1 MANSALHWS
10 TACRE
15 AERSQGVVQTWNRT
29 ELLRRMYIFD
39 IGDSAVV
46 FATLNGKKY
55 LNITINVD
63 KSSSLRWQECWFDLS
78 LLMG

>member
-29 ELLRRMYIFD
+29 ELLRRIYIFD
-39 IGDSAVV
+39 SGDSAVV

-55 LNITINVD
+55 LNIIINVD
-63 KSSSLRWQECWFDLS
+63 KFSSLRWQEFWFNF
-78 LLMG
+78 

>member
-29 ELLRRMYIFD
+29 ELLRRMYTFD
-39 IGDSAVV
+39 SGESDVV

-55 LNITINVD
+55 LNTTIKVEKFQACDAKNFGLIF
-63 KSSSLRWQECWFDLS
+63 SY
-78 LLMG
+78 

>member
-29 ELLRRMYIFD
+29 ELLRRMYTFD
-39 IGDSAVV
+39 SGDSAVV

-63 KSSSLRWQECWFDLS
+63 KFSSLRCKEFWFNF
-78 LLMG
+78 